1 MAMPPVAYDGMP
13 VAADAVTI
21 TRAVERPAIR
31 NWFGKTA
38 RCTRSSVTAVSRRTA
53 GVLRVFATSRSTW
66 AVQVLAGRCA
76 GNASVAVEGRIPARP
91 AAERFGLPVPSARR
105 PPAPRA
111 VVKSAAASAA
121 ARRVGRRLCRI
132 AAAAATRAAAIEVPL
147 SNCATPPRAETSA
160 VPSATRSGFGAS
172 V

>member
-1 MAMPPVAYDGMP
+1 MIERRRLGRRRPPRRPGGCHAETVTAPVQRAGGRARQPVRVLAGAPGPRMAMPPVAYDGMP

-111 VVKSAAASAA
+111 VVK
-121 ARRVGRRLCRI
+121 
-132 AAAAATRAAAIEVPL
+132 
-147 SNCATPPRAETSA
+147 
-160 VPSATRSGFGAS
+160 
-172 V
+172 